1 MQVRLNFLSMYKKS
15 SFRLKFLC
23 TYTYNNFC
31 LSHQEY
37 LCPKYIKATALSY
50 TEQSVWSNC
59 DDFISCKTTKFEIW
73 CFFYVDERWKLV
85 CHRVIG
91 TMKQHDWSFH
101 SLVWYYIKQ
110 QDILHLIH
118 TKLNR
123 LFVKVFLRALKN
135 TMVYFTTANL
145 FFYFTKRTSLEEGL

>member
-37 LCPKYIKATALSY
+37 LCPKYIKETALSY
-50 TEQSVWSNC
+50 TKQSVWSNC
-59 DDFISCKTTKFEIW
+59 DDFISCKTTKLEIW
-73 CFFYVDERWKLV
+73 CFFYAYEWWKLV
-85 CHRVIG
+85 CHQIIG

-101 SLVWYYIKQ
+101 SLVWYHIKW
-110 QDILHLIH
+110 QDILHLIYATH
-118 TKLNR
+118 KYR
-123 LFVKVFLRALKN
+123 
-135 TMVYFTTANL
+135 TT
-145 FFYFTKRTSLEEGL
+145 G